1 MKVLANTAHFSPAV
15 ARWRP
20 RGGLTC
26 GRVVAAWRPRGGRVA
41 AAWRPRGG
49 RVAAAWR
56 PRGGRVGV
64 AGADRDRALSAHLL
78 NFFFFRKATY
88 ISLEV
93 TVGFY
98 DPIKK

>member
-1 MKVLANTAHFSPAV
+1 MKVLTNTAHFSPAV
-15 ARWRP
+15 AR
-20 RGGLTC
+20 
-26 GRVVAAWRPRGGRVA
+26 
-41 AAWRPRGG
+41 WRPRGG

-64 AGADRDRALSAHLL
+64 AGADRDRTLSAHLL
-78 NFFFFRKATY
+78 NFFFFRKKATY
-88 ISLEV
+88 ISLKV